1 MKNIFLLIFILIFLY
16 FICNRYIENFSVGG
30 QSNGQDNDNK
40 INISGSL
47 TLSYIDNCN
56 PCQNDGKY
64 VNGICKCSASY
75 TGNKCNI
82 CKENTDTP
90 NYTYWVHPNTCD
102 CPENTTLYNSSGYTR
117 CGPPPPPPPPPSP
130 PPPPPPT
137 ACKCYRESKNQPPCN
152 SKIEEYCKNNGSS
165 NSRTC
170 NDLKYRDPNIYRNI
184 TSCKWYEG
192 VIPETP
198 ELCHKGLRNL
208 KIGSHE
214 AGTWDGMDNKI
225 CEKVKKKNWNPFK
238 GNPFK
243 DDARSENCVN
253 NCQNCYQS
261 TNYDINGDPDNFEI
275 GYTCKNNG
283 DTCSIDKL
291 CYLE

>member
-16 FICNRYIENFSVGG
+16 IISNRCIEKFSVGC
-30 QSNGQDNDNK
+30 QSSEK
-40 INISGSL
+40 TPINISGSL
-47 TLSYIDNCN
+47 TLSYIDKCN
-56 PCQNDGKY
+56 P
-64 VNGICKCSASY
+64 
-75 TGNKCNI
+75 
-82 CKENTDTP
+82 TP
-90 NYTYWVHPNTCD
+90 
-102 CPENTTLYNSSGYTR
+102 S
-117 CGPPPPPPPPPSP
+117 PPSPPPSP

-137 ACKCYRESKNQPPCN
+137 ACKCYRESKNQAPCN

-170 NDLKYRDPNIYRNI
+170 NDLNYHDPNNYRNI

-198 ELCHKGLRNL
+198 ELCHKDPRNL
-208 KIGSHE
+208 KIGSRE
-214 AGTWDGMDNKI
+214 AGTWDDMDKKI

-261 TNYDINGDPDNFEI
+261 TNYDRNGDTDDFKI